1 MSFIFVGNLN
11 AHHQEGFKSESP
23 SDRHCIAVFDFV
35 NLSGCM
41 QLIKKSTHKLG
52 NCLDLLLTD
61 VPGVVD
67 LLLGNLD
74 HSFIWF
80 SMKMYFSITNITFS
94 YKAYLKSV
102 RFMIAQIQCLS

>member
-1 MSFIFVGNLN
+1 MSPTDHHGN
-11 AHHQEGFKSESP
+11 A
-23 SDRHCIAVFDFV
+23 AFDFA
-35 NLSGCM
+35 NLSACT
-41 QLIKKSTHKLG
+41 QLIKEPIHKLG
-52 NCLDLLLTD
+52 NCLNLLLTD